1 MAPKED
7 LFRLIQRIDNS
18 GSEERRTAR
27 LRRQQQSSG
36 EILQTFLAYRLSDA
50 AEKMALGIA
59 IGDPL
64 LLRHEP
70 DNRFDP
76 NAVMVFWQDRCIGY
90 LPRTMAALIAVEVPE
105 AAEGLRAVVTGLATT
120 SQRDAFRLQ
129 ISIPIAR
136 PSRRLREL
144 GVTSAFAWD
153 FDRTNGPDKLRL
165 VIHCTET
172 AFRELQ
178 QLLGDRFDVSKCG
191 YSYYP
196 TQDGRHYPWYLSLTD
211 AAGGAPA
218 DEAAVERLIR
228 NQFGVPSE
236 TIRRQD
242 RARRL
247 EDLEGRQK
255 EISRRLATTRAD
267 EERLRRELEITRA
280 EERRRSEQAETQKDR
295 ATARADKLAQDLAI
309 TQQELDLALKENES
323 LTLEREELEN
333 TLAQQQEELAFFH
346 ELSDGPAAGLE
357 APFALQGGDASAV
370 NGEPSGDPGATLLQ
384 RLLVAV
390 QAEAAGMS
398 PRRILELVNQL
409 CPDSLVVL
417 ESAWK
422 SADDAAGFEYGERL
436 FGLVWRL
443 ATSYREA
450 RLAGQPDAAGLR
462 VFGASAFAARESQTI
477 EKNPA
482 ARRARTFSYGG
493 NPVVMWQHLKIGVK
507 DSAHHTLRLHFH
519 WDPVAARVVIGHCGR
534 HLPVPNH

>member
-7 LFRLIQRIDNS
+7 LFRLIQHIDDS
-18 GSEERRTAR
+18 GSEERRAAR

-36 EILQTFLAYRLSDA
+36 EILQTFLAYRLADA

-76 NAVMVFWQDRCIGY
+76 NAVMVFWQERCIGY

-153 FDRTNGPDKLRL
+153 FDRTSGPDKLRL

-218 DEAAVERLIR
+218 NEAAVERLIR
-228 NQFGVPSE
+228 IQFGVPSE
-236 TIRRQD
+236 TTRRRD

-247 EDLEGRQK
+247 DDLEGRQK
-255 EISRRLATTRAD
+255 EISSRLASTRAD
-267 EERLRRELEITRA
+267 EERLRRELERTRS

-295 ATARADKLAQDLAI
+295 ATARAERLEQALAI
-309 TQQELDLALKENES
+309 AQQEIDLALKENES
-323 LTLEREELEN
+323 LTLEREELET

-346 ELSDGPAAGLE
+346 ELSDGPAAGVDT
-357 APFALQGGDASAV
+357 PFALQSEGPDAAS
-370 NGEPSGDPGATLLQ
+370 GELVQ
-384 RLLVAV
+384 RLLGGL
-390 QAEAAGMS
+390 QAEAAGMT
-398 PRRILELVNQL
+398 PRRILELVDQL
-409 CPDSLVVL
+409 CPGSLVVL

-422 SADDAAGFEYGERL
+422 SADEAAGFELGDRL
-436 FGLVWRL
+436 FDLIWRL
-443 ATSYREA
+443 ATGYREA
-450 RLAGQPDAAGLR
+450 RLAGRPDAAGLL

-477 EKNPA
+477 EKSPA

-507 DSAHHTLRLHFH
+507 DSVHRTLRLHFH
-519 WDPVAARVVIGHCGR
+519 WDPVGGRVVIGHCGR
-534 HLPVPNH
+534 HLLVPNH